1 MSNQVQT
8 APLVAADA
16 PPRAK
21 KSLYPEQFAVRV
33 EGRLKRP
40 LGDPFGLTNFGVNH
54 TRLAPGAMTALRHAH
69 SRQDE
74 FVYVLEGRP
83 TLINNAGAR
92 DLAPGMCVGFK
103 AGDGNAHH
111 LVNRSDADV
120 VLIEI
125 GDRSTGDE
133 VDYPDD
139 DIQWGVGPDGQR
151 GFLHKDGRPF
161 E

>member
-1 MSNQVQT
+1 MSTPIQVE
-8 APLVAADA
+8 PLVAADA
-16 PPRAK
+16 PPRTR

-33 EGRLKRP
+33 DGRLKRP
-40 LGDPFGLTNFGVNH
+40 LGDLFGLTNYGVNH
-54 TRLAPGAMTALRHAH
+54 TRLAPGAVTALRHAH

-83 TLINNAGAR
+83 TLINDGGAR
-92 DLAPGMCVGFK
+92 ELAPGMCVGFK
-103 AGDGNAHH
+103 AGAGNAHH

-125 GDRSTGDE
+125 GDRSAGDE

-139 DIQWGVGPDGQR
+139 DIKWGVGPDGQR
-151 GFLHKDGRPF
+151 GFLRKDGTPF